1 MFDKREAFDN
11 QNPAGVG
18 GVVKVEKLKSSNS
31 SKNKNKNKNSSTSI
45 LSNCLVCKIPW
56 DR

>member
-31 SKNKNKNKNSSTSI
+31 SKSKNKNKNSSSSI

>member
-1 MFDKREAFDN
+1 VFDKREAFDN

-18 GVVKVEKLKSSNS
+18 GVVKVEKNKSSNS
-31 SKNKNKNKNSSTSI
+31 SKNKNKNSSTSI
-45 LSNCLVCKIPW
+45 LSNCLLCKIPW